1 MTKQEL
7 HHAFIKTTFRVLK
20 SDIFTTNRDLKIDKK
35 INMVATSYKRMDIY
49 LGF

>member
-20 SDIFTTNRDLKIDKK
+20 SDIFTTNSDL
-35 INMVATSYKRMDIY
+35 
-49 LGF
+49 